1 MRNNLKKFFL
11 ALSILGMVSL
21 LSGCITAKPDSKANE
36 DNNFPKGPI
45 NVIVGW
51 GQGGGSDIFARA
63 ISKPVADKFDIPVNV
78 KNMPGAGETLAGEYL
93 LQQPA
98 DGHNIWA
105 LTTTYT
111 INSLMGINQ
120 RSLDEYIPLARIQ
133 HDTHSIQVSKD
144 SPFKSIDE
152 LVQFAQ
158 ENPGKLKIGGSGY
171 LDFQPGFDE
180 VAIALFEE
188 EVGIEFSYFPFEKAE
203 DMHEALLEGEIDV
216 MIEEFGPT
224 IQYINEGTIV
234 PLVAFS
240 DKKIEQFPKLPI
252 TVEKGWDVT
261 IGIWRGL
268 MIKADTP
275 AEIGEIL
282 EDAFREAYEDP
293 GYKETERL
301 RFWNLRSEFLGTEEF
316 KKALQEEIQV
326 YEKILKKLGY
336 IK

>member
-1 MRNNLKKFFL
+1 MRYYIRKFFL
-11 ALSILGMVSL
+11 AVVIIGMVSL
-21 LSGCITAKPDSKANE
+21 LNGCITENPNSKANKDE
-36 DNNFPKGPI
+36 HFPQGPI

-51 GQGGGSDIFARA
+51 GQGGGTDIFARA
-63 ISKPVADKFDIPVNV
+63 ISKPVADKFDIPVDV

-120 RSLDEYIPLARIQ
+120 RSLEDYIPLARIQ
-133 HDTHSIQVSKD
+133 HDTHAIQVSKD
-144 SPFKSIDE
+144 SPFKTIDE
-152 LVQFAQ
+152 LVQFAL
-158 ENPGKLKIGGSGY
+158 ENPGELKIGGSGY

-203 DMHEALLEGEIDV
+203 DMHKALLEGEIDLI
-216 MIEEFGPT
+216 IEEFGPT
-224 IQYINEGTIV
+224 IQYINEDTIV

-275 AEIGEIL
+275 TEIVGTL

-316 KKALQEEIQV
+316 KKALQEETQV
-326 YEKILKKLGY
+326 YEKILRKLGY

>member
-1 MRNNLKKFFL
+1 
-11 ALSILGMVSL
+11 MVSL
-21 LSGCITAKPDSKANE
+21 LNGCITEKPNSKANK
-36 DNNFPKGPI
+36 DGHFPQGPI
-45 NVIVGW
+45 DVIVGW
-51 GQGGGSDIFARA
+51 GQGGGTDIFARA
-63 ISKPVADKFDIPVNV
+63 ISKPVADKFDIPVDV
-78 KNMPGAGETLAGEYL
+78 KNMPGAGETYAGEYL

-120 RSLDEYIPLARIQ
+120 RSLEDYTPLARIQ
-133 HDTHSIQVSKD
+133 HDTHAIQVSKD
-144 SPFKSIDE
+144 SPFKTIDE
-152 LVQFAQ
+152 LVQFAL
-158 ENPGKLKIGGSGY
+158 ENPGELKIGGSGY
-171 LDFQPGFDE
+171 VDFQPGFDE

-188 EVGIEFSYFPFEKAE
+188 EVGIEFSYLPFEKAE
-203 DMHEALLEGEIDV
+203 DMHEALLDGEIDLI
-216 MIEEFGPT
+216 IEEFGPT
-224 IQYINEGTIV
+224 IQYIDEDTIV

-275 AEIGEIL
+275 TEIVGTL

-316 KKALQEEIQV
+316 KKALLEETQV